1 MTGTNRRDKM
11 TEKLL
16 KAMILGLALCSFSS
30 EADTGQLQQYSE
42 SGDWF
47 SAILHINNED
57 TARIGT
63 SSLTDSGQTSLIIDL
78 NRRNYWPKI
87 IVAKSSNDVGNVTLS
102 GQGMQV
108 SCQLRIDTKQIF
120 NNSCQIQ
127 DDNTDYYITFG
138 SGLDSRFI
146 EEMKSGNILRVKLG
160 DQEPFYERFSLRGFS
175 SAYGRAQSLSDQVT
189 GAYGNGNE
197 NGNGDV
203 DGSGGAGGNDSDFFS
218 GGTRL

>member
-1 MTGTNRRDKM
+1 M

-30 EADTGQLQQYSE
+30 KADTGQLQQYSE
-42 SGDWF
+42 TGAWF
-47 SAILHINNED
+47 SAILHINNTD

-63 SSLTDSGQTSLIIDL
+63 SSVSDSGQSSLIIDL

-87 IVAKSSNDVGNVTLS
+87 IVAKSDNDVGNVTMS
-102 GQGMQV
+102 DEGIQI

-120 NNSCQIQ
+120 STSCQIQ

-138 SGLDSRFI
+138 GGLDSRFI
-146 EEMKSGNILRVKLG
+146 EEMKTGNVLRVKL
-160 DQEPFYERFSLRGFS
+160 DDKDPFYERFSLRGFS
-175 SAYGRAQSLSDQVT
+175 SAYSRAQSLSDQIT
-189 GAYGNGNE
+189 GDYGNGNG
-197 NGNGDV
+197 NGNGNGGT
-203 DGSGGAGGNDSDFFS
+203 DGSGSQNDSDFFS

>member
-1 MTGTNRRDKM
+1 M

-30 EADTGQLQQYSE
+30 GADTGQLQQYSE

-63 SSLTDSGQTSLIIDL
+63 SSLTDSSQTSLIIDM

-87 IVAKSSNDVGNVTLS
+87 IVAKSSNDIGNVSLS
-102 GQGMQV
+102 DQGMQV

-120 NNSCQIQ
+120 NNSCQIL

-146 EEMKSGNILRVKLG
+146 EEMKSGYVLRVKLG

-175 SAYGRAQSLSDQVT
+175 RAYSRAQSLTDQVT

-197 NGNGDV
+197 NGNGGM
-203 DGSGGAGGNDSDFFS
+203 DGSGSVGVGGNDSDFF
-218 GGTRL
+218 GDGTRL

>member
-1 MTGTNRRDKM
+1 M

-30 EADTGQLQQYSE
+30 GADTGQLQQYSE

-63 SSLTDSGQTSLIIDL
+63 SSLTDSSQTSLIIDM

-87 IVAKSSNDVGNVTLS
+87 IVAKSSNDIGNVSLS
-102 GQGMQV
+102 DQGMQV

-120 NNSCQIQ
+120 NNSCQIL

-146 EEMKSGNILRVKLG
+146 EEMKSGYVLRVKLG

-197 NGNGDV
+197 NGNGGM
-203 DGSGGAGGNDSDFFS
+203 DGSGSVGVGGNDSDFF
-218 GGTRL
+218 GDGTRL